1 MVTKKIEGLQFTR
14 LMMVLSSM
22 APLFVLW
29 AVRGTSLIADIYF
42 IPLCIGLIVIPT
54 GVLYWR
60 IRIAKKNND
69 LQVKKI
75 HHVDDSK
82 NHILIYLFAI
92 MLPFYTA
99 NLQVER
105 EILATLLA
113 LIFIIFLFWHLNMH
127 YMNLVF
133 ALLGYRVYTINP
145 NQDNQLGSQ
154 EPFVLLS
161 KRRYLM
167 DDQSVK
173 AYRLSN
179 TVYIE
184 KVR

>member
-1 MVTKKIEGLQFTR
+1 MPIKKIESLQFTR

-29 AVRGTSLIADIYF
+29 AVRGTSLIADKYF
-42 IPLCIGLIVIPT
+42 IPICLVFIVVPT
-54 GVLYWR
+54 GILYWR
-60 IRIAKKNND
+60 IRIAKKSHD
-69 LQVKKI
+69 LQIKKI

-82 NHILIYLFAI
+82 DHILIYLFAI
-92 MLPFYTA
+92 MLPLYTA

-105 EILATLLA
+105 EIFATILA

-145 NQDNQLGSQ
+145 NKDNQFGSH

-167 DDQSVK
+167 DGQSIN

-179 TVYIE
+179 TVYME
-184 KVR
+184 K